1 MRFGEQPCKVYLKQ
15 TTIKLQKNKLR
26 IVCPVLSTQ
35 SSSPVTVNQ
44 KIQYRGEDMAL
55 QLYSKWDSMIGN
67 AGKKLMGFSCNL
79 SCHWWQPIFFKG
91 IQCGAINL
99 SRVMHCTEVKRSYEW
114 ERGGGRK
121 RVQGWVVKRKDE
133 GGRVELLRDKQRVRE
148 QSGDIKRQ
156 MQLGWHREWQSD
168 AKWNRPLRW
177 RASGDSP
184 WIAGRQNHWAGT
196 CSRTAAAPRA
206 PATLPPAGPGLYH
219 RPHLPREG
227 SASAGKSRSAG
238 SSGTQRTTHGIA
250 TSSSASRGRAECS
263 STRRGGGET
272 GSRPGVRGSQ
282 GKGGG
287 PANSKHGRRVGSAAG
302 PAQALQGTD

>member
-1 MRFGEQPCKVYLKQ
+1 ML
-15 TTIKLQKNKLR
+15 
-26 IVCPVLSTQ
+26 
-35 SSSPVTVNQ
+35 
-44 KIQYRGEDMAL
+44 
-55 QLYSKWDSMIGN
+55 
-67 AGKKLMGFSCNL
+67 GKKLMGFSCHL
-79 SCHWWQPIFFKG
+79 SCHWWQPIFLNG

-99 SRVMHCTEVKRSYEW
+99 SRVMRCTEVKRSYEG
-114 ERGGGRK
+114 ERGGRK
-121 RVQGWVVKRKDE
+121 RKGWVGGGKRE
-133 GGRVELLRDKQRVRE
+133 ERELLRDERGARE
-148 QSGDIKRQ
+148 QSGDIKRP
-156 MQLGWHREWQSD
+156 MQLGWHRERHSD
-168 AKWNRPLRW
+168 VKWKRPLRW
-177 RASGDSP
+177 RAAGDSP
-184 WIAGRQNHWAGT
+184 WIVDRQSHWAGT

-227 SASAGKSRSAG
+227 SASAGRSRSAG

-287 PANSKHGRRVGSAAG
+287 PANSNTEGG
-302 PAQALQGTD
+302 